1 MALTTLYDTVVTV
14 QYVQETVTQGGLRR
28 FLIGAEKLTGDSLGE
43 RLISFSTLSE
53 WKASLCDQAKKGGL
67 RLHVKYRLTRWF
79 DADLLFVE
87 VAKDAEVQA

>member
-1 MALTTLYDTVVTV
+1 MALTALYDTVVTV
-14 QYVQETVTQGGLRR
+14 QYVQETVSKGGIRR

-43 RLISFSTLSE
+43 RLISFSTLSQ
-53 WKASLCDQAKKGGL
+53 WKAALCEQAKEGGF

-87 VAKDAEVQA
+87 VAKESEVPV